1 MTSSWIWIGLTVTTL
16 YLLVLIGLGLYGGR
30 MTEDDVGDYF
40 VAGGTISSMV
50 IFLTGIGTV
59 FSAFTFLG
67 SGGISYDLGLAGVVI
82 IGAIAVID
90 IPAMVMIGEKFWK
103 MAKMEGKDYVTPSD
117 LLCDRFDDSKM
128 IRVLVAAIAVGF
140 SFFYIVI
147 QFQGIGL
154 ILNVLTEGLISQN
167 MAIVYIGLFMAVYI
181 AIGGM
186 RGVAYSDALQAV
198 LLFGGVTV
206 VAAYVFWSQPS
217 DVYVQVAEEAPV
229 EITTLA
235 LDPLYLYTVVIGF
248 ALSIPVWPHMWQR
261 YYAARRHSGVWGLG
275 FAEGIG
281 DFVLLTVGAG
291 IIGFAGLLA
300 FPGLEGLQTDTVILR
315 YILEMPG
322 WVLGVLMA
330 AAIAAA
336 MSTADSIVL
345 MLGSIVSRDIYQELI
360 GGDLSERELAKYSKV
375 FAAAITFGALIVSL
389 RELGQIIQVVIDL
402 TFPGYFLLLPIAV
415 AAFWWPRA
423 NKYGV
428 SAGLIAGAVVVIYF
442 IASGQE
448 APYNIWSGFFGALVE
463 TGVLV
468 VVSLLTDEPP
478 EDRVKEFTRD
488 VREVD
493 PDALER

>member
-1 MTSSWIWIGLTVTTL
+1 MSSVWVWIGLGVTTL
-16 YLLVLIGLGLYGGR
+16 YLLVLLGFGLYGSR
-30 MTEDDVGDYF
+30 ITSEEVGDYF
-40 VAGGTISSMV
+40 VAGGTISSLV
-50 IFLTGIGTV
+50 IFLTGVGTV

-67 SGGISYDLGLAGVVI
+67 SGGISYDLGIAGVVI

-103 MAKMEGKDYVTPSD
+103 MSKMEGKDYVTPSD
-117 LLCDRFDDSKM
+117 LLCDRFDDSKGV
-128 IRVLVAAIAVGF
+128 RVLVAAIAVAF

-147 QFQGIGL
+147 QFKGIGL
-154 ILNVLTEGLISQN
+154 ILNVLSEGLLTET

-198 LLFGGVTV
+198 LLFGGVAV
-206 VAAYVFWSQPS
+206 VAGYVFATQPA
-217 DVYVQVAEEAPV
+217 DVYVRVAEETP
-229 EITTLA
+229 EITTLT

-261 YYAARRHSGVWGLG
+261 YFAARRHSGVWGLG

-281 DFVLLTVGAG
+281 DVVLLTVGAG
-291 IIGFAGLLA
+291 IIGFAGILA
-300 FPGLEGLQTDTVILR
+300 FPGLEGAQTDTVILR
-315 YILEMPG
+315 FILEMPG

-330 AAIAAA
+330 AAVAAA

-360 GGDLSERELAKYSKV
+360 EGDMSERRLSTYSKV
-375 FAAAITFGALIVSL
+375 FAGAITLGALLVSL
-389 RELGQIIQVVIDL
+389 RPLGELIQVVIDL
-402 TFPGYFLLLPIAV
+402 TFPGYFLLLPVAV

-428 SAGLIAGAVVVIYF
+428 MVGLIVGTAVVIYL
-442 IASGQE
+442 IASGQD
-448 APYNIWSGFFGALVE
+448 APFNVWSGFFGAAVE
-463 TGVLV
+463 TVALV
-468 VVSLLTDEPP
+468 AVSLVTAEPP
-478 EDRVKEFTRD
+478 EER
-488 VREVD
+488 VREFVHEIRRAD
-493 PDALER
+493 PTALER